1 MPSRSLDCSVSTLI
15 ACVPDLEV
23 FTNQEVKELFEAL
36 FLAYD
41 EHVTF
46 QPFKSLQR
54 VQIDFS
60 DPAAAASARIDL
72 HGTAFRGGTLR
83 LYLPQVQTPDSDR
96 DELHLAPPQPTKLC
110 PITTPATPPLDWQEI
125 DDVTA
130 LINCDLLYAVAKLGP
145 GDKYELHAGTE
156 STPSVVVHVC
166 DHEEGEEP
174 RPWPKLKIIPTP
186 RPSLPMSH

>member
-41 EHVTF
+41 ERVTF
-46 QPFKSLQR
+46 LPFKSLQR
-54 VQIDFS
+54 VRIDFS
-60 DPAAAASARIDL
+60 DPAAAANARVDL
-72 HGTAFRGGTLR
+72 HGTSFQGRTLR
-83 LYLPQVQTPDSDR
+83 LYLPQVQNPESDR
-96 DELHLAPPQPTKLC
+96 DQLHLAPPQPPKLC
-110 PITTPATPPLDWQEI
+110 SITTPATPPLDWQEI

-156 STPSVVVHVC
+156 STPSVVVHAC

-174 RPWPKLKIIPTP
+174 RPWPKLKIIPTR
-186 RPSLPMSH
+186 RPSLPMTH